1 LQSACETA
9 SNRIMEPDESTS
21 KERINNYVAVSVA
34 VLAAFMA
41 VTKVK
46 DDNICQAMVK
56 EKSEEVN
63 TWSYYQSKSVKQN
76 LAELGRAQL
85 SGLSLTAG
93 ADTRT
98 QIEGIVAR
106 YDSDI
111 ARYETEKAQ
120 IKREAEQH
128 GKNYDTLN
136 YRDDQ
141 FDLSDATLSI
151 SLAMLAVTA
160 LTGKRWLMIGSWVVG
175 GFGALLGIAGLTGM
189 NLHPDWLI
197 KLLS

>member
-1 LQSACETA
+1 
-9 SNRIMEPDESTS
+9 MEPNGSDA
-21 KERINNYVAVSVA
+21 KDRINNYVAVSVA
-34 VLAAFMA
+34 ILAAFMA

-56 EKSEEVN
+56 EKSDEVN

-85 SGLSLTAG
+85 AGLSQTASG
-93 ADTRT
+93 DART
-98 QIEGIVAR
+98 QIDAQVKR
-106 YDSDI
+106 YDAEI
-111 ARYETEKAQ
+111 ARYETEKAE
-120 IKREAEQH
+120 IKVKAEQH
-128 GKNYDTLN
+128 AKNYDALN
-136 YRDDQ
+136 FRDDQ

-160 LTGKRWLMIGSWVVG
+160 LTGKRWLLVTSWAIG
-175 GFGALLGIAGLTGM
+175 GFGALLGIAGLTGL